1 MRFSGAG
8 FHTGS
13 PSRVD
18 LMLPPCEHTQVRPEE
33 LKIVVIG
40 GGSGSSVVLQGLK
53 QHTSEITAI
62 VTMFDSG
69 GSSGLLRHEFGYP
82 PFGDLR
88 QCLMALS
95 EESELLATIR
105 SLLGFRFASESSLF
119 G

>member
-18 LMLPPCEHTQVRPEE
+18 LMLPPCEHTPVRPEE

-40 GGSGSSVVLQGLK
+40 GGSGSSVVLQGWK